1 MKEKTGALDVKTC
14 QPVRKIQIFDCR
26 ERHDM
31 PEPHE
36 DTRVFVSIGAGE
48 THVTILNGEGGCKD
62 RWTAVFGWSF
72 LCNLP
77 FESNGVIR
85 VLENEALISRAM
97 LGSVKVYGQ
106 LVDTTDLLDRA
117 SEILKLALE
126 DILSRTVGAGEMH
139 DDIVLAAPTWM
150 HGLLSSTIDI
160 RPHILREIREL

>member
-1 MKEKTGALDVKTC
+1 MEEKAITQSVKTSC
-14 QPVRKIQIFDCR
+14 HNDRIQIFDRR

-48 THVTILNGEGGCKD
+48 THVTILNGEGGCED

-72 LCNLP
+72 LCCLP
-77 FESNGVIR
+77 FESNGVTR
-85 VLENEALISRAM
+85 VLENEALVSRAM
-97 LGSVKVYGQ
+97 RGSVKVYGR

-117 SEILKLALE
+117 AEVLKAALE
-126 DILSRTVGAGEMH
+126 DILSRTVGSGELH
-139 DDIVLAAPTWM
+139 DNIVLAAPTWM